1 MRLWE
6 YVGKNVRIVYKDGD
20 VLEGY
25 VLDYC
30 DGEDNEDGIDSL
42 VITNEET
49 KREGY
54 LLGVSENEIK
64 SITILNEK
72 RGRDK

>member
-6 YVGKNVRIVYKDGD
+6 YVGKNVRIMYKDGD

>member
-1 MRLWE
+1 M
-6 YVGKNVRIVYKDGD
+6 
-20 VLEGY
+20 LEGY

-42 VITNEET
+42 VITNEKT

>member
-1 MRLWE
+1 M
-6 YVGKNVRIVYKDGD
+6 
-20 VLEGY
+20 LEGY

-42 VITNEET
+42 VITNEKT
-49 KREGY
+49 KRVGY

>member
-1 MRLWE
+1 MKLWE
-6 YVGKNVRIVYKDGD
+6 YVWKNVRIVYKDGD

-42 VITNEET
+42 VITNEKT

>member
-1 MRLWE
+1 MLK
-6 YVGKNVRIVYKDGD
+6 KNVRIVYKDGD

-42 VITNEET
+42 VITNEKT